1 MLSAVLPALM
11 LSLPLLG
18 TALALLLRSE
28 KHRVY
33 SYLCSAASA
42 VSAAFWSLLVLLNG
56 TSTFVLDVPSAM
68 GDYAIR
74 LDALGALVL
83 LITSLTFACVAMY
96 SLFSRE
102 GITSR
107 GASIFNLFMLSVLL
121 AMVAD
126 HLLLLLV
133 AWEATSLTSF
143 LGAWGSRE
151 DQDTAAGWK
160 YLAVTHFGA
169 ALIIVAL
176 VFLST
181 TSGEVRLSEMHGL
194 SATLGPLTSAVVILL
209 AFLGFGSKLGI
220 LPLHIWMP
228 DLYSRSP
235 STITALLSTAAS
247 NVAVLVLV
255 RIIFDMVGVGDQHML
270 SLLVM
275 GMAATT
281 ALWAAWQALV
291 QRDGSRVLAFSS
303 MENMGLILLTIGAAM
318 LFQSYGAAE
327 PAAFAIMAAMF
338 HLINHTVFK
347 SLLLMGVGTVRRAAG
362 EWDLEKLGGLART
375 MPGLSAVFLFGT
387 LAVAALPPFSGFVSE
402 WAMFKSLMHAEPIA
416 DPLIR
421 IALPLAIAVMALCT
435 AIAAAAYLRLFGF
448 TFLGRPRSN
457 GAARPRPLDRVEIF
471 PLVPLAALCLL
482 LGVASFPLL
491 EELTSA
497 VSPLVGATGIQVIE
511 GYSINFLHQ
520 GGLNPL
526 GLSALLAGA
535 ILVVFLVLRATGK
548 RKVVLGDTWDCGTT
562 LDRRTQYTPTGFSQ
576 PLMRVFKQVYRPH
589 TEVKEE
595 PHPSIYIRTVRF
607 EQALPEM
614 FTAHIYQP
622 LVAATVAVAMRV
634 KRMQSGSIQAYLAYL
649 MIILI
654 VLLVVLR

>member
-18 TALALLLRSE
+18 AALALLLRNE
-28 KHRVY
+28 ADRVY

-42 VSAAFWSLLVLLNG
+42 VSAALWSVLVLMNG
-56 TSTFVLDVPSAM
+56 TSAFILDAPSAM
-68 GDYAIR
+68 GEYAIR

-107 GASIFNLFMLSVLL
+107 GASLFNLFMLSVLL

-126 HLLLLLV
+126 HVLLLLI
-133 AWEATSLTSF
+133 AWEAMSLTSF

-151 DQDTAAGWK
+151 DQDTSAGWK
-160 YLAVTHFGA
+160 YLAITHFGA
-169 ALIIVAL
+169 ALIIAAL
-176 VFLST
+176 AFLSV
-181 TSGEVRLSEMHGL
+181 TSGEVRLSQMHGL
-194 SATLGPLTSAVVILL
+194 SASLGGTASAVVMVM
-209 AFLGFGSKLGI
+209 AFLGFGSKLGL
-220 LPLHIWMP
+220 LPFHIWMP

-235 STITALLSTAAS
+235 STVTALLSTAAS
-247 NVAVLVLV
+247 NVAVLVLM
-255 RIIFDMVGVGDQHML
+255 RIIFDMIGVGEQIIL
-270 SLLVM
+270 SLAIM
-275 GMAATT
+275 GLAAVT
-281 ALWAAWQALV
+281 ALWAAWQALM

-303 MENMGLILLTIGAAM
+303 MENMGLVLLTMGAAM

-347 SLLLMGVGTVRRAAG
+347 ALLLMGVGTVRRAAG

-375 MPGLSAVFLFGT
+375 MPGLSAAFLFGT
-387 LAVAALPPFSGFVSE
+387 LSVAALPPFSGFVSE

-435 AIAAAAYLRLFGF
+435 AIAAAAYLRLYGF
-448 TFLGRPRSN
+448 TFLGRPRSS
-457 GAARPRPLDRVEIF
+457 GACRPRPMERVELF

-497 VSPLVGATGIQVIE
+497 VSPLVGATGVQVIE

-526 GLSALLAGA
+526 GLSALLAVA
-535 ILVVFLVLRATGK
+535 VLMVFLALQALGK
-548 RKVVLGDTWDCGTT
+548 RPLVRGDTWDCGTP

-576 PLMRVFKQVYRPH
+576 PLLKVFQQVYRPR
-589 TEVKEE
+589 TEVREE
-595 PHPSIYIRTVRF
+595 PRPSHYIRAVRF
-607 EQALPEM
+607 EQELPEL
-614 FTAHIYQP
+614 FTIHVYRP
-622 LVAATVAVAMRV
+622 LTNSAIAVAMRV

-649 MIILI
+649 MITLI
-654 VLLVVLR
+654 ILLVVLR

>member
-11 LSLPLLG
+11 LTLPLLG
-18 TALALLLRSE
+18 AALALLMRSE
-28 KHRVY
+28 GHRVY

-42 VSAAFWSLLVLLNG
+42 VSAALWSVSVLLEG
-56 TSTFVLDVPSAM
+56 TSAFVLDLPSAM

-74 LDALGALVL
+74 LDQLGALVL

-107 GASIFNLFMLSVLL
+107 GASLFNLFMLSVLL

-133 AWEATSLTSF
+133 AWEAMSLTSF

-151 DQDTAAGWK
+151 DQDTSAGWK
-160 YLAVTHFGA
+160 YLAITHFGA
-169 ALIIVAL
+169 ALIIAAL
-176 VFLST
+176 AFLST
-181 TSGEVRLSEMHGL
+181 SSGEVRLSQMHGL
-194 SATLGPLTSAVVILL
+194 SATIGPASSAAVI
-209 AFLGFGSKLGI
+209 AMVFLGFGSKLGL
-220 LPLHIWMP
+220 LPFHIWMP

-235 STITALLSTAAS
+235 STVTALLSTAAS

-255 RIIFDMVGVGDQHML
+255 RIVLRHGRGAGPDGL
-270 SLLVM
+270 ALAVM
-275 GMAATT
+275 GLAAVT

-347 SLLLMGVGTVRRAAG
+347 ALLLMGVGTVRRAAG
-362 EWDLEKLGGLART
+362 EWDLERLGGLART
-375 MPGLSAVFLFGT
+375 MPGLSAAFLFGT
-387 LAVAALPPFSGFVSE
+387 LSVAALPPFSGFVSE

-416 DPLIR
+416 DPLVR

-435 AIAAAAYLRLFGF
+435 AIAAAAYLRLYGF

-457 GAARPRPLDRVEIF
+457 GACRPRPLDRVEMF

-497 VSPLVGATGIQVIE
+497 VSPLVGAAGVQVTE

-520 GGLNPL
+520 GG
-526 GLSALLAGA
+526 
-535 ILVVFLVLRATGK
+535 
-548 RKVVLGDTWDCGTT
+548 
-562 LDRRTQYTPTGFSQ
+562 
-576 PLMRVFKQVYRPH
+576 
-589 TEVKEE
+589 
-595 PHPSIYIRTVRF
+595 
-607 EQALPEM
+607 
-614 FTAHIYQP
+614 
-622 LVAATVAVAMRV
+622 
-634 KRMQSGSIQAYLAYL
+634 
-649 MIILI
+649 
-654 VLLVVLR
+654 

>member
-1 MLSAVLPALM
+1 MLSALLPALM
-11 LSLPLLG
+11 LFLPLLG
-18 TALALLLRSE
+18 AALALLLKNER
-28 KHRVY
+28 HRVF
-33 SYLCSAASA
+33 SYMCAAVSA
-42 VSAAFWSLLVLLNG
+42 VSAAFWSVLVLLNG
-56 TSTFVLDVPSAM
+56 TSTIVLDVPSAM

-83 LITSLTFACVAMY
+83 LITSLTFACVALY

-102 GITSR
+102 GITAR
-107 GASIFNLFMLSVLL
+107 GASLFNLFMLSVLL

-126 HLLLLLV
+126 HMLLLLV
-133 AWEATSLTSF
+133 AWEAMSLTSF

-160 YLAVTHFGA
+160 YLAITHFGA
-169 ALIIVAL
+169 ALIIAAL
-176 VFLST
+176 AFLSIS
-181 TSGEVRLSEMHGL
+181 SGEVRLSEMHGL
-194 SATLGPLTSAVVILL
+194 SASLGAVSSAIVIVMV
-209 AFLGFGSKLGI
+209 FLGFGSKLGL
-220 LPLHIWMP
+220 LPFHIWMP

-235 STITALLSTAAS
+235 STVTALLSTAAS

-255 RIIFDMVGVGDQHML
+255 RVIFDMVGVGDQHL
-270 SLLVM
+270 LALLVM

-347 SLLLMGVGTVRRAAG
+347 ALLLMGVGTVRRAAG

-387 LAVAALPPFSGFVSE
+387 LSVAALPPFSGFVSE
-402 WAMFKSLMHAEPIA
+402 WAMFKSLMHAEPIT
-416 DPLIR
+416 DPLMR

-457 GAARPRPLDRVEIF
+457 GACRPRPLDRVELF
-471 PLVPLAALCLL
+471 PLIPLAALCLL

-491 EELTSA
+491 QELTSA
-497 VSPLVGATGIQVIE
+497 VSPLVGATGVQVID
-511 GYSINFLHQ
+511 GFSINFLHQ

-526 GLSALLAGA
+526 GLSVLLASA
-535 ILVVFLVLRATGK
+535 ILIVFLVLRATGK
-548 RKVVLGDTWDCGTT
+548 RQLVRGDTWDCGTP

-576 PLMRVFKQVYRPH
+576 PLLRVFQQVYRPH
-589 TEVKEE
+589 TVVKEE
-595 PHPSIYIRTVRF
+595 PRPSIYIRTVRF
-607 EQALPEM
+607 EQALPEI
-614 FTAHIYQP
+614 FITYIYHP
-622 LVAATVAVAMRV
+622 LVTAALALAMRV

-649 MIILI
+649 MITLI
-654 VLLVVLR
+654 ILLVVLR

>member
-1 MLSAVLPALM
+1 MLSTVLPALM
-11 LSLPLLG
+11 LSMPLLG
-18 TALALLLRSE
+18 AALALLMRRE
-28 KHRVY
+28 GHRVF
-33 SYLCSAASA
+33 SYLCSAVSA
-42 VSAAFWSLLVLLNG
+42 VCAALWSVLVLLEG
-56 TSTFVLDVPSAM
+56 TSTLVLDIPSAM

-74 LDALGALVL
+74 LDPLGALVL

-107 GASIFNLFMLSVLL
+107 GASLFNLFMLSVLL

-126 HLLLLLV
+126 HVLLLLV
-133 AWEATSLTSF
+133 AWEAMSLTSF
-143 LGAWGSRE
+143 LGAWGALE
-151 DQDTAAGWK
+151 DQDTRAGWR
-160 YLAVTHFGA
+160 YLAITHFGA
-169 ALIIVAL
+169 ALIIAAL
-176 VFLST
+176 AFLAVS
-181 TSGEVRLSEMHGL
+181 SGEVRLSEMHGL
-194 SATLGPLTSAVVILL
+194 SDSLGPVTSAAVIIM
-209 AFLGFGSKLGI
+209 AFLGFGSKLGL
-220 LPLHIWMP
+220 LPFHIWMP

-235 STITALLSTAAS
+235 STVTALLSTAAS

-255 RIIFDMVGVGDQHML
+255 RIIFDLVGVGEQHIL
-270 SLLVM
+270 ALLVM
-275 GMAATT
+275 GMASIT

-303 MENMGLILLTIGAAM
+303 MENMGLVLLTVGAAM

-347 SLLLMGVGTVRRAAG
+347 ALLLMGVGTVRRAAG

-375 MPGLSAVFLFGT
+375 MPGLSAAFLFGT
-387 LAVAALPPFSGFVSE
+387 LSVAALPPFSGFVSE

-416 DPLIR
+416 DPLVR
-421 IALPLAIAVMALCT
+421 IALPLAIAVMALCA
-435 AIAAAAYLRLFGF
+435 AIAAAAYLRLYGF
-448 TFLGRPRSN
+448 TFLGRPRSS
-457 GAARPRPLDRVEIF
+457 GACRPRPLERVELF

-491 EELTSA
+491 NELISA
-497 VSPLVGATGIQVIE
+497 VSPLVGATGVQVVE
-511 GYSINFLHQ
+511 GLSINFLHQ
-520 GGLNPL
+520 GGLSPL
-526 GLSALLAGA
+526 GLSALLAAA
-535 ILVVFLVLRATGK
+535 ILLVFLALRASGK
-548 RKVVLGDTWDCGTT
+548 RQVVRGDTWDCGTP

-576 PLMRVFKQVYRPH
+576 PLLKVFQQVYRPR

-595 PHPSIYIRTVRF
+595 PRPSPYIRAVRF
-607 EQALPEM
+607 EQDIPEL
-614 FTAHIYQP
+614 FTIHVYQP
-622 LVAATVAVAMRV
+622 LTAGAISLAMRV

-649 MIILI
+649 MITLI

>member
-18 TALALLLRSE
+18 AALALLMRGE
-28 KHRVY
+28 GHRVF

-42 VSAAFWSLLVLLNG
+42 VSAALWSVLVLLNG
-56 TSTFVLDVPSAM
+56 TSTFVLDLPSAM

-74 LDALGALVL
+74 LDPLGALVL

-107 GASIFNLFMLSVLL
+107 GASLFNLFVLSVLL

-126 HLLLLLV
+126 HVLLLLV
-133 AWEATSLTSF
+133 AWEAMSLTSF

-160 YLAVTHFGA
+160 YLAITHFGA
-169 ALIIVAL
+169 ALIIAAL
-176 VFLST
+176 AFLSIS
-181 TSGEVRLSEMHGL
+181 SGQVRLSEMHGL
-194 SATLGPLTSAVVILL
+194 SSSLGAASSAVVIVMV
-209 AFLGFGSKLGI
+209 FLGFGSKLGL
-220 LPLHIWMP
+220 LPFHIWMP

-235 STITALLSTAAS
+235 STVTALLSTAAS

-255 RIIFDMVGVGDQHML
+255 RVVFDMVGVGYQHVL
-270 SLLVM
+270 SLAIM
-275 GMAATT
+275 GLAAIT

-303 MENMGLILLTIGAAM
+303 MENMGLILLTLGAAM

-347 SLLLMGVGTVRRAAG
+347 ALLLMGVGTVRRAAG

-375 MPGLSAVFLFGT
+375 MPGLSAAFLFGT
-387 LAVAALPPFSGFVSE
+387 LSVAALPPFSGFVSE
-402 WAMFKSLMHAEPIA
+402 WAMFKSLMHAEPIV
-416 DPLIR
+416 DPLVR

-435 AIAAAAYLRLFGF
+435 AIAAAAYLRLYGF

-457 GAARPRPLDRVEIF
+457 GACHPRPLERVELF

-497 VSPLVGATGIQVIE
+497 VSPLVGAAGVQVID
-511 GYSINFLHQ
+511 GLSINFLHQ

-526 GLSALLAGA
+526 GLSALLAVA
-535 ILVVFLVLRATGK
+535 ILAVFLVLRTLGK
-548 RKVVLGDTWDCGTT
+548 RQLVRSDTWDCGTP

-576 PLMRVFKQVYRPH
+576 PLLRVFQQVYRPR
-589 TEVKEE
+589 TEVREE
-595 PHPSIYIRTVRF
+595 LRPSQYIRAVRF
-607 EQALPEM
+607 EQELPEL
-614 FTAHIYQP
+614 FVLHIYRP
-622 LVAATVAVAMRV
+622 LTSGVIAVAMRV

-649 MIILI
+649 MITLI
-654 VLLVVLR
+654 ILLVVLR

>member
-1 MLSAVLPALM
+1 MLSAILPALM

-18 TALALLLRSE
+18 VALALLMRGE
-28 KHRVY
+28 AQRVY

-42 VSAAFWSLLVLLNG
+42 VSAAIWSVLVLLNG
-56 TSTFVLDVPSAM
+56 TSSFVLDIPSAM

-74 LDALGALVL
+74 LDSLGALVL

-102 GITSR
+102 GITAR
-107 GASIFNLFMLSVLL
+107 GAALFNLFMLSVLL

-126 HLLLLLV
+126 HVLLLLV
-133 AWEATSLTSF
+133 AWETMSLTSF

-151 DQDTAAGWK
+151 DQDTAAGWR
-160 YLAVTHFGA
+160 YLAITHFGA
-169 ALIIVAL
+169 ALIIAAL
-176 VFLST
+176 AYLSIS
-181 TSGEVRLSEMHGL
+181 SGEVRLSEMHGL
-194 SATLGPLTSAVVILL
+194 SASLGATASAAVI
-209 AFLGFGSKLGI
+209 AMVFLGFGSKLGL
-220 LPLHIWMP
+220 LPFHIWMP

-255 RIIFDMVGVGDQHML
+255 RIVFDIVGVGEQYLL
-270 SLLVM
+270 SLAVM
-275 GMAATT
+275 GLAAVT

-303 MENMGLILLTIGAAM
+303 MENMGLILLTLGAAM

-347 SLLLMGVGTVRRAAG
+347 ALLLMGVGTVRRAAG

-375 MPGLSAVFLFGT
+375 MPGLSAAFLFGT

-416 DPLIR
+416 DPLVR

-435 AIAAAAYLRLFGF
+435 AIAAAAYLRLYGF

-457 GAARPRPLDRVEIF
+457 GACRPRPMQREEMF
-471 PLVPLAALCLL
+471 PLVPLAVLCLL

-497 VSPLVGATGIQVIE
+497 VSPLVGAAGVQVID

-526 GLSALLAGA
+526 GLSALLAA
-535 ILVVFLVLRATGK
+535 AVLLVFLALRALGK
-548 RKVVLGDTWDCGTT
+548 RQLVRSDTWDCGTP

-576 PLMRVFKQVYRPH
+576 PLLRVFQQIYRPR

-595 PHPSIYIRTVRF
+595 PRPSPYIRAVRF
-607 EQALPEM
+607 EQELPDL
-614 FTAHIYQP
+614 FVLHIYRP
-622 LVAATVAVAMRV
+622 LTAGTIALAMRV
-634 KRMQSGSIQAYLAYL
+634 KRIQSGSIQAYLAYL

>member
-1 MLSAVLPALM
+1 M

-18 TALALLLRSE
+18 AALALLLRSE

-33 SYLCSAASA
+33 SYLCSATSA
-42 VSAAFWSLLVLLNG
+42 VSAAFWSVLVLLNG
-56 TSTFVLDVPSAM
+56 TSTFVLGFPSAM

-96 SLFSRE
+96 SMFSRE
-102 GITSR
+102 GITSQ
-107 GASIFNLFMLSVLL
+107 GASLFNFFMLSVLL

-126 HLLLLLV
+126 HMLLLLV
-133 AWEATSLTSF
+133 AWEAMSFTSF

-160 YLAVTHFGA
+160 YLAITHFGA
-169 ALIIVAL
+169 ALIIAAL
-176 VFLST
+176 AFLSIS
-181 TSGEVRLSEMHGL
+181 SGEVRLSEMHGL
-194 SATLGPLTSAVVILL
+194 SASLGALSSAIVIVMV
-209 AFLGFGSKLGI
+209 FLGFGSKLGL
-220 LPLHIWMP
+220 LPFHIWMP

-235 STITALLSTAAS
+235 STVTALLSTAAS

-255 RIIFDMVGVGDQHML
+255 RIIFDMVGVGDQHLL

-275 GMAATT
+275 GMAAIT

-347 SLLLMGVGTVRRAAG
+347 ALLLMGVGTVRRAAG

-402 WAMFKSLMHAEPIA
+402 WAMFKSLMHAEPIT
-416 DPLIR
+416 DPLMR

-457 GAARPRPLDRVEIF
+457 GACRPRPLERVELF
-471 PLVPLAALCLL
+471 PMVPLAALCLL

-491 EELTSA
+491 QELTSA
-497 VSPLVGATGIQVIE
+497 VSPLVGATGVQVIE
-511 GYSINFLHQ
+511 GFRINFLHQ

-526 GLSALLAGA
+526 GLSALLASA
-535 ILVVFLVLRATGK
+535 ISIVFLVLRASG
-548 RKVVLGDTWDCGTT
+548 RRQVVRSDTWDCGTP

-576 PLMRVFKQVYRPH
+576 PLMRVFEQIYRPR

-595 PHPSIYIRTVRF
+595 PHPSPYIRTVRF
-607 EQALPEM
+607 EQVLPEI
-614 FTAHIYQP
+614 FTAHLYRP
-622 LVAATVAVAMRV
+622 LVTATLAVAMRV
-634 KRMQSGSIQAYLAYL
+634 KRIQSGSIQAYLAYL
-649 MIILI
+649 MITLI
-654 VLLVVLR
+654 ILLVVLR